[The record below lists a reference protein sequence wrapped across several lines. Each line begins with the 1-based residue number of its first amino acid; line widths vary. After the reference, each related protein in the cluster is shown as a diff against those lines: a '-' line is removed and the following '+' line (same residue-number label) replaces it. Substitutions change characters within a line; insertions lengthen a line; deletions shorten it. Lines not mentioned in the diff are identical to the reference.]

1 MEFRQIEPLLKT
13 QEKQLQCLRDFIQ
26 SQKNVYIAY
35 SGGVDSSLIAAIA
48 KEQLS
53 SKAIAVTGVSAALAP
68 YLREE
73 ARQQANWMGIQHQEC
88 LTNELNDPAYNS
100 NPENRCYACKHAL
113 HEHLKEISK
122 LSKNSKILDGVN
134 YDDLQEYRPGIK
146 AAQDA
151 GVISPLAQLKINKK
165 SIREISKALG
175 FPWWDKPAQPC
186 LASRFPYGQT
196 ITSQR
201 LSQIA
206 EAEQWIISKGF
217 AEVRVRIHGLGAK
230 IELPSER
237 VQDFIEKVDRD
248 TVVRYFLSIG
258 FTSISL
264 DLEGL
269 VSGKLNRDIKS
280 Q

>member
-13 QEKQLQCLRDFIQ
+13 QEKQLQCLREFIK
-26 SQKNVYIAY
+26 SKKNVYIAY

-146 AAQDA
+146 AAHDA

-269 VSGKLNRDIKS
+269 VSGKLNRDIKNK
-280 Q
+280 

>member
-1 MEFRQIEPLLKT
+1 VEFRQIEPLLKT
-13 QEKQLQCLRDFIQ
+13 QEKQLQCLREFIK
-26 SQKNVYIAY
+26 SKKNVYIAY

-146 AAQDA
+146 AAHDA

-217 AEVRVRIHGLGAK
+217 AEVRVRIQGLGAK

-237 VQDFIEKVDRD
+237 VQDFIQKVDRD
-248 TVVRYFLSIG
+248 KVVRYFLSLG

-280 Q
+280 K

>member
-13 QEKQLQCLRDFIQ
+13 QEKQLQCLREFIK
-26 SQKNVYIAY
+26 SKKNVYIAY

-146 AAQDA
+146 AAHDA

-217 AEVRVRIHGLGAK
+217 AEVRVRIQGLGAK

-237 VQDFIEKVDRD
+237 VQDFIQKVDRD
-248 TVVRYFLSIG
+248 KVVRYFLSLG

-280 Q
+280 K

>member
-146 AAQDA
+146 AAHDA

-269 VSGKLNRDIKS
+269 VSGKLNRDIKNK
-280 Q
+280 

>member
-146 AAQDA
+146 AAHDA